1 MNASRKRKYSTSAQI
16 LAVARPRT
24 NYKRR
29 RFTPGRD
36 RSSGFYGRFSGKST
50 ELKFF
55 DTTITDAE
63 VSNGGT
69 IFPSW
74 NLIPQGVTE
83 SQRVGRKCTIR
94 RIGFRYTT
102 GLPAITNAQNSV
114 EGETVRVIVFLDRQ
128 ANGTAATVTDI
139 LETAQYNSFN
149 NLANSSRFRIMYDKR
164 HDMNYFNT
172 QTSGGQD
179 IDGTNISGSFFA
191 NVNLPIEFSSTTG
204 VIGEIRSNNIGLLLI
219 SDSQQGYLEGRVRVR
234 FSDS

>member
-1 MNASRKRKYSTSAQI
+1 M
-16 LAVARPRT
+16 
-24 NYKRR
+24 
-29 RFTPGRD
+29 
-36 RSSGFYGRFSGKST
+36 
-50 ELKFF
+50 
-55 DTTITDAE
+55 
-63 VSNGGT
+63 
-69 IFPSW
+69 
-74 NLIPQGVTE
+74 
-83 SQRVGRKCTIR
+83 
-94 RIGFRYTT
+94 
-102 GLPAITNAQNSV
+102 
-114 EGETVRVIVFLDRQ
+114 RVIVFLDRQ

>member
-1 MNASRKRKYSTSAQI
+1 MNASRKRKYSSSAQI

-24 NYKRR
+24 NFKRR

-36 RSSGFYGRFSGKST
+36 RSSGFYGRFSGRQG

-55 DTTITDAE
+55 DTEIYDAT
-63 VSNGGT
+63 VANGGT

-102 GLPAITNAQNSV
+102 GLPAVNNVSSARG
-114 EGETVRVIVFLDRQ
+114 GETVRVIVFLDRQ

-139 LETAQYNSFN
+139 LETQQYNSFN
-149 NLANSSRFRIMYDKR
+149 NLANSSRFRILYDKR
-164 HDMNYFNT
+164 HDMSYMNT
-172 QTSGGQD
+172 TNASND
-179 IDGTNISGSFFA
+179 DVDGTSISGSFFA

-219 SDSQQGYLEGRVRVR
+219 SQSEQGYLEGRVRVR
-234 FSDS
+234 FSDA